1 MLKQL
6 TTGLVLVASLTLA
19 GCGGDEP
26 KPAPMPTPPAPTTP
40 AKADAAVKEGAVK
53 GAEEAKKD
61 IDKAA
66 DATKAAATDAV
77 KDVKDTTK

>member
-6 TTGLVLVASLTLA
+6 TSGLVLVASLTLA

-26 KPAPMPTPPAPTTP
+26 KPAPMTPPAPTTT

-61 IDKAA
+61 VDKAA

-77 KDVKDTTK
+77 KDVKDATK